1 MGVAIYL
8 GRVEVNVIK
17 THFIKFSKNEFSK
30 K

>member
-17 THFIKFSKNEFSK
+17 THFIKFSKNECNI
-30 K
+30 